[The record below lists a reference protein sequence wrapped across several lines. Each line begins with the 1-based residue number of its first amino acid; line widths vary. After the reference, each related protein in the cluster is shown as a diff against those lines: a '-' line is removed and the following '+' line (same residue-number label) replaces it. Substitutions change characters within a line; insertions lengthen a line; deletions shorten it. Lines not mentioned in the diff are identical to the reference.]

1 MAGAQRSIVINAP
14 RETVFDV
21 IADFDRYA
29 EFLPEV
35 KRISTSNRQGNQVD
49 VAYEV
54 DVIKTIKYVL
64 RVTLERPGRLSWAFV
79 KGEMMKDNKGSWV
92 LEEVSPSQTRA
103 TYTLEM
109 ALGPLVPKAIVN
121 TLAESQLPKM
131 LDAFKAR
138 AEAAAR

>member
-1 MAGAQRSIVINAP
+1 MV
-14 RETVFDV
+14 VV
-21 IADFDRYA
+21 
-29 EFLPEV
+29 
-35 KRISTSNRQGNQVD
+35 
-49 VAYEV
+49 
-54 DVIKTIKYVL
+54 
-64 RVTLERPGRLSWAFV
+64 GRLVGALEPAFV

-92 LEEVSPSQTRA
+92 LEEVSASQTKA

-131 LDAFKAR
+131 LEAFKAR